1 MKKYSLLYTI
11 TFLLCTVSCLSDSK
25 KSAGKTR
32 RDEQP
37 QNLQAPVNQ
46 KPHDSSIH
54 SKDSTRIPRPKNIR
68 KISETLAKKYG
79 GLIADAPILT
89 KKSIKTSHAD
99 TTVKLLAV
107 EQQLIYNS
115 IPDTLRLRLFNY
127 STDVIMTGLHH
138 ELQYW
143 KEGEWEKIKYPQDF
157 VLVYE
162 DIGYRLLP
170 KESTDYIVQL
180 YTDLY
185 SFDKGKYRIQKYY
198 IKDKQAPKKVT
209 HYIYAEFE
217 IK

>member
-1 MKKYSLLYTI
+1 
-11 TFLLCTVSCLSDSK
+11 
-25 KSAGKTR
+25 
-32 RDEQP
+32 
-37 QNLQAPVNQ
+37 
-46 KPHDSSIH
+46 
-54 SKDSTRIPRPKNIR
+54 
-68 KISETLAKKYG
+68 
-79 GLIADAPILT
+79 
-89 KKSIKTSHAD
+89 
-99 TTVKLLAV
+99 
-107 EQQLIYNS
+107 
-115 IPDTLRLRLFNY
+115 
-127 STDVIMTGLHH
+127 MTGLHH

-157 VLVYE
+157 ILVYE